1 MKLTEPKEFSFVK
14 IQHQKEEWKGF
25 SRVKEV
31 EVSEP
36 TILDSYRS
44 FLFNFNITYKF
55 LFPNDPTNYRGRWG
69 NGSYRYEA

>member
-1 MKLTEPKEFSFVK
+1 MNKMKLTEPKEFSFVK

-31 EVSEP
+31 NQQ
-36 TILDSYRS
+36 LDSYRS

-55 LFPNDPTNYRGRWG
+55 LFPNDPTDFRGRWVVQSG
-69 NGSYRYEA
+69 KNYY